1 MSEIVLNNILSLGFL
16 FLWIITLIG
25 YQMIKNRWDGGS
37 LVIVLYIIYAVFAIM
52 TLNDPLFSIAF
63 NQLKLFPYIY
73 LYSMM
78 IIALSPIIIHHC
90 SDTSEIENP
99 HTKILYILTFII
111 IISSIML
118 IPSLISG
125 TGSGLISIFTDSSA
139 GKEAYLEQ
147 VEGVEDS
154 GSTIRNLPAII
165 FNSLTDVTV
174 FLFFYFLTLE
184 KKNIWILSGLIFSF
198 IINFLICISQGQR
211 GGLVTS
217 LLTLAGGYLLFKQ
230 YMSKKVKK
238 ISRHIGLFLSLLIS
252 FPIIVITVSRFD
264 GETGGIGGFV
274 NWYIGQ
280 GSLYFNNYGLTP
292 GGCRNG
298 DRTINLFKRF
308 IDSSTSQNFVERRDK
323 YHNME
328 INDNLFSTF
337 VGDFTL
343 DFGPAGAFFIF
354 VIFYS
359 SLIRLTRE
367 RKQQIK
373 LYKLLLLYFALCISL
388 QGGMTLF
395 SYSDVSGNL
404 RMLNCLLLYAYLRYH
419 EQFSRAFPLQKN
431 N

>member
-78 IIALSPIIIHHC
+78 IIALSPIIVHHC

-118 IPSLISG
+118 IPGLISG

-184 KKNIWILSGLIFSF
+184 KK
-198 IINFLICISQGQR
+198 
-211 GGLVTS
+211 T
-217 LLTLAGGYLLFKQ
+217 Y
-230 YMSKKVKK
+230 
-238 ISRHIGLFLSLLIS
+238 
-252 FPIIVITVSRFD
+252 
-264 GETGGIGGFV
+264 GF
-274 NWYIGQ
+274 YQ
-280 GSLYFNNYGLTP
+280 
-292 GGCRNG
+292 
-298 DRTINLFKRF
+298 D
-308 IDSSTSQNFVERRDK
+308 
-323 YHNME
+323 
-328 INDNLFSTF
+328 
-337 VGDFTL
+337 
-343 DFGPAGAFFIF
+343 
-354 VIFYS
+354 
-359 SLIRLTRE
+359 
-367 RKQQIK
+367 
-373 LYKLLLLYFALCISL
+373 
-388 QGGMTLF
+388 
-395 SYSDVSGNL
+395 
-404 RMLNCLLLYAYLRYH
+404 
-419 EQFSRAFPLQKN
+419 
-431 N
+431 